1 MKRLVILIGGTWN
14 KKSVTD
20 NTNVAKLDFNKLIKR
35 QAANGTIQSVHYHD
49 GVGAYG
55 DIFKR
60 ILGGAIGFGLK
71 KIVLDCYGFVVA
83 DYEAAD
89 EIYIVGFSRGAY
101 AARALAGLNGASGVA
116 RRSRMPNCPR

>member
-1 MKRLVILIGGTWN
+1 MKRLVILIDGTWN
-14 KKSVTD
+14 KEGVTD

-71 KIVLDCYGFVVA
+71 KSCLIVTALWSLTMKRVMRFTLSA
-83 DYEAAD
+83 
-89 EIYIVGFSRGAY
+89 F
-101 AARALAGLNGASGVA
+101 RAG
-116 RRSRMPNCPR
+116 